1 MGIGSNVPIGGAT
14 SPPLARAQE
23 SARSRRTSWTTA
35 TLSAG
40 RCRSAPTIAR
50 HQMPS
55 TGASS
60 LNCTQRTP
68 AGSTLRGEGARMA
81 HRYGQP
87 IMVTRAADGMPASFR
102 WRDAEYVISEVFATW
117 HLRDL

>member
-1 MGIGSNVPIGGAT
+1 
-14 SPPLARAQE
+14 
-23 SARSRRTSWTTA
+23 
-35 TLSAG
+35 
-40 RCRSAPTIAR
+40 
-50 HQMPS
+50 
-55 TGASS
+55 
-60 LNCTQRTP
+60 
-68 AGSTLRGEGARMA
+68 MA